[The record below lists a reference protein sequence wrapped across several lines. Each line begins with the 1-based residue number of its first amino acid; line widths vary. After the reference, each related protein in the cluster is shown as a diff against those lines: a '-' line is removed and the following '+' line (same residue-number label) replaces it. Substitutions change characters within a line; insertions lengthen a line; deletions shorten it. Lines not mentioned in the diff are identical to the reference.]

1 MDFDTTT
8 LSRMADAYYENAG
21 AYGAPSVIMTAC
33 DTIKPVPITWLWRD
47 WLPAGK
53 FCLLAGAPGC
63 GKTTLALDLMATITN
78 AGRWPDGSECALP
91 GNCVIWSGEDSAADT
106 LVPRLMAAGVD
117 CSRVYIVQGVRE
129 RDDQVRQFD
138 PATDTDALADAV
150 QAIGHVRLV
159 LVDPV
164 SVAVAGDSHRN
175 TETRRG
181 LQPLVDLAANTGACL
196 LGISHL
202 SKANNGGDPAS
213 RVVGS
218 IAFTAVA
225 RVVLLASKTN
235 SDTRLLVRAKSNV
248 GSDTGGMEYTLEQT
262 EACPGVSASRVV
274 WGQSVTGSAAE
285 LLGEQGDGGQ
295 VELAQ
300 LLQAEL
306 VADCWT
312 PAKQVMESLQDAGYT
327 VDQIKRTSRRIGVVK
342 RKEGMSG
349 GWYWRLSP
357 EGSSKN
363 VEECEGSS
371 K

>member
-1 MDFDTTT
+1 MDFDPSA
-8 LSRMADAYYENAG
+8 LSRLADAYYESAG
-21 AYGAPSVIMTAC
+21 AFGAPSVIMTAC
-33 DTIKPVPITWLWRD
+33 DTIKPMPITWLWHD

-63 GKTTLALDLMATITN
+63 GKTTLALTLMAAITN
-78 AGRWPDGSECALP
+78 AGRWPDGSECTMP

-138 PATDTDALADAV
+138 PAIDTDALAEAV

-235 SDTRLLVRAKSNV
+235 SDTRLLVRAKSNL
-248 GSDTGGMEYTLEQT
+248 GTDTGGMEYSLEQT
-262 EACPGVSASRVV
+262 EACQGVSASRVV
-274 WGQSVTGSAAE
+274 WGQAVTGSAAE
-285 LLGEQGDGGQ
+285 LLGEQGDGQ
-295 VELAQ
+295 EQSECEATLQQELG
-300 LLQAEL
+300 E
-306 VADCWT
+306 
-312 PAKQVMESLQDAGYT
+312 
-327 VDQIKRTSRRIGVVK
+327 
-342 RKEGMSG
+342 G
-349 GWYWRLSP
+349 GWFPAREVQKAMEVAGFTSKQIWRAGKKLNIVRKKSGFGKDAATYWRLAGYP
-357 EGSSKN
+357 ETALPTP
-363 VEECEGSS
+363 
-371 K
+371 